1 MKKHNFFA
9 GPAIL
14 AEEVKQEAAK
24 AALDYQGIGLSLM
37 EISHRSPEFTAVIN
51 EATELVKELLEVPE
65 GYQVLFL
72 QGGASLQFYMT
83 ALNLLDSSKTA
94 AYVDTGSWSSKAI
107 KEAKRCGNVEVVASS
122 KDKNYNYI
130 PKDIAV
136 PSQAQYVHITT
147 NNTIFG
153 TQFQSI
159 PDFDQPIVA
168 DMSSDIFSRPIDV
181 SKFDI
186 IYAGAQKNL
195 GPAGCTLVIVKEGA
209 LGKVSRE
216 LPSMLDY
223 SIQIKSGSLFN
234 TGPVFPIYVCLLT
247 LRWLKQQGGIA
258 GTQVRNEIKA
268 TALYDEID
276 RNPLFVG
283 TAAKEDRSR
292 MNICFL
298 LNDPSM
304 SDAFLADCAA
314 AGIVGIKGHRS
325 VGGFRASTY
334 NAMDKSSVDVLIQVM
349 QDFEKKN
356 M

>member
-14 AEEVKQEAAK
+14 AEEVKLEASK
-24 AALDYQGIGLSLM
+24 AALDYQDSGLSLM
-37 EISHRSPEFTAVIN
+37 EMSHRSPEFTAIIN
-51 EATELVKELLEVPE
+51 EANALVKEILNVPE

-72 QGGASLQFYMT
+72 QGGASLQFYMS
-83 ALNLLDSSKTA
+83 ALNLLDNNQSA

-107 KEAKRCGNVEVVASS
+107 KEAKKVGNIDVVASS
-122 KDKNYNYI
+122 KDKNYSYI
-130 PKDIAV
+130 PKGFNV
-136 PSQAQYVHITT
+136 PTGSKYVHITT

-153 TQFQSI
+153 TQFQEI
-159 PDFDQPIVA
+159 PNFEVPIVA

-223 SIQIKSGSLFN
+223 RIHIDKGSLFN
-234 TGPVFPIYVCLLT
+234 TGPVFPIYVSMLT
-247 LRWLKQQGGIA
+247 LRWLKKNGGIEA
-258 GTQVRNEIKA
+258 AQKRNEEKA
-268 TALYDEID
+268 AALYAEID

-283 TAAKEDRSR
+283 TAEKEDRSK

-304 SDAFLADCAA
+304 TDAFLDACKA

-334 NAMDKSSVDVLIQVM
+334 NAMDKSSVDVLIDVM
-349 QDFEKKN
+349 QSFEKK
-356 M
+356 MI